1 MSRPPLE
8 VADLV
13 RAAGDSF
20 IEGSHKW
27 ITGKHVKVL
36 LAIARCRTAALGGH
50 LDECTRCGHRATIS
64 YNSCRNRHCPKCQT
78 AAREQWIA
86 ARQRELLPTR
96 YVHVVF
102 TLPHRLAPLALQ
114 NKKVLYDLLFRASA
128 ETLLEVARDPRH
140 LGAEIGFFS
149 VLHTWNQKLR
159 IHPHVHCVVPAGGLS
174 LDHTRW
180 VRSPDNYFLPKAV
193 LRKVFRGK
201 FVAALRQA
209 FQNGELRFPKNLKL
223 LSEPKIFA
231 AWLRPLF
238 RQDWAVYLRRPF
250 GGPQYVLQYLGRYT
264 HRVAISNHRLV
275 SFADGQVTFRW
286 RDSAH
291 HNEQKRTALSHDKFL
306 RRFLLHLL
314 PQGFVRIRHFGFL
327 ACRRRSTT
335 LPLCFQLL
343 GAAQE
348 ALSEE
353 HTSSTDDAPDLYCC
367 PKCGGPMKV
376 IERLTAAE
384 IQLRSPPRISS
395 AAKRGEPRS
404 IIR

>member
-1 MSRPPLE
+1 
-8 VADLV
+8 
-13 RAAGDSF
+13 
-20 IEGSHKW
+20 
-27 ITGKHVKVL
+27 
-36 LAIARCRTAALGGH
+36 
-50 LDECTRCGHRATIS
+50 
-64 YNSCRNRHCPKCQT
+64 
-78 AAREQWIA
+78 
-86 ARQRELLPTR
+86 
-96 YVHVVF
+96 VV
-102 TLPHRLAPLALQ
+102 LQ
-114 NKKVLYDLLFRASA
+114 NKKVIYDLLFRASA

-159 IHPHVHCVVPAGGLS
+159 LHPHVHCVVPAGGLS

-209 FQNGELRFPKNLKL
+209 FQNGELRFPENLKL

-238 RQDWAVYLRRPF
+238 RQDWVVYLRRPF

-291 HNEQKRTALSHDKFL
+291 HNEQKLTALSHDKFL

-348 ALSEE
+348 ALTEE
-353 HTSSTDDAPDLYCC
+353 HTSSTEDARDLYRC

-395 AAKRGEPRS
+395 AA
-404 IIR
+404 

>member
-8 VADLV
+8 VADLI
-13 RAAGDSF
+13 RIAGDAF
-20 IEGSHKW
+20 IERNRQW
-27 ITGKHVKVL
+27 IRWKHVKVL

-50 LDECTRCGHRATIS
+50 LDECTRCGHRAIS

-78 AAREQWIA
+78 SARERWIA

-102 TLPHRLAPLALQ
+102 TLPRELAPLTLQ
-114 NKKVLYDLLFRASA
+114 NKKVVYDLLFRASA
-128 ETLLEVARDPRH
+128 ETLLEVARDPKH

-149 VLHTWNQKLR
+149 VLHTWNQKLGL
-159 IHPHVHCVVPAGGLS
+159 HPHVHCVIPAGGLS

-180 VRSPDNYFLPKAV
+180 IRSRYRFFLPIKV
-193 LRKVFRGK
+193 LSRVFRGK
-201 FVAALRQA
+201 FVAALKRALQD
-209 FQNGELRFPKNLKL
+209 GRFHFHGNLAL
-223 LSEPKIFA
+223 LAEPKIFA

-238 RQDWAVYLRRPF
+238 RKDWVVYTKPPF

-275 SFADGQVTFRW
+275 SFADGQVIFRW

-291 HNEQKRTALSHDKFL
+291 NNEQEFLPLSVDEFL

-314 PQGFVRIRHFGFL
+314 PQGFVRIRNFGFL
-327 ACRRRSTT
+327 ANRKRAST

-343 GAAQE
+343 GAAPQTDQAASSGNE
-348 ALSEE
+348 
-353 HTSSTDDAPDLYCC
+353 TSPLWLC
-367 PKCGGPMKV
+367 PKCGGPMLV
-376 IERLTAAE
+376 VERLSAAE
-384 IQLRSPPRISS
+384 IQLRSPPLVT
-395 AAKRGEPRS
+395 AAA
-404 IIR
+404 